1 MKGSIIFLCIK
12 TGPPLIYYSY
22 YMSFTCATSDLFD
35 HYIIKAL
42 ALKSCDEF
50 IFLKQFI
57 FIQNVVIVKHISCS
71 STLKKEKVA

>member
-1 MKGSIIFLCIK
+1 
-12 TGPPLIYYSY
+12 
-22 YMSFTCATSDLFD
+22 MSFTCATSDLFD

-71 STLKKEKVA
+71 STLKKEKVAQNLAEFHVSQSGTHKPVS